1 MNLEELK
8 KKMDEEH
15 YIYDD
20 TLSTVLYVALQ
31 LGRPLLIEGAA
42 GVGKTEVAKVM
53 AAALDRELVRLQCYE
68 GLDES
73 KALYEWNY
81 QKQLLSIQVNMNAQ
95 DREALTRSLFSDEYL
110 LERPLLKSIRSEKPV
125 VLLIDEI
132 DKADE
137 EFEAFLLELLSE
149 MQVTIPEVGTIRA
162 NSVPFVVLT
171 SNRARPLSEA
181 LRRRCAYLYIEYP
194 DMEKE
199 LAILRAKLPH
209 VDDRLCAQVALAVQK
224 LRSNEVI
231 LKKPSIAETLDW
243 AAALDA
249 LGIRELTPDALR
261 KTAGFVL
268 KNNEDMAALARQ
280 TADKLDAMGIK
291 FKVVNVVD
299 LVKLQSAKENN
310 EALSDEEFAEL
321 FTEDKPVLFAYHS
334 YARDVRGLIYDR
346 PNHDNFNVHGYE
358 EQGST
363 TTPYDMVR
371 VNNIDRYELQ
381 AEALRMIDADKYA
394 DKINELEAFRQEAF
408 QFAVDNG
415 YDHPDYT
422 DWVYSG
428 VNTNKQGAVSATAAT
443 AGDNE

>member
-1 MNLEELK
+1 MDIQRLK
-8 KKMDEEH
+8 QKMDEAH
-15 YIYDD
+15 YVYDD
-20 TLSTVLYVALQ
+20 TLATVLAVSLQ

-42 GVGKTEVAKVM
+42 GVGKTEIAKVM
-53 AAALDRELVRLQCYE
+53 ASALDRDLVRLQCYE

-81 QKQLLSIQVNMNAQ
+81 QKQLLSIQVNMGKK
-95 DREALTRSLFSDEYL
+95 DSDELTKSLFSDDYL

-149 MQVTIPEVGTIRA
+149 MQVSIPEVGTLRA
-162 NSVPFVVLT
+162 KSVPFVVLT

-181 LRRRCAYLYIEYP
+181 LRRRCAYLYIQYP

-224 LRSNEVI
+224 LRSSEAI

-261 KTAGFVL
+261 QTAGFVL
-268 KNNEDMAALARQ
+268 KNNEDLAVLER
-280 TADKLDAMGIK
+280 M
-291 FKVVNVVD
+291 
-299 LVKLQSAKENN
+299 
-310 EALSDEEFAEL
+310 EL
-321 FTEDKPVLFAYHS
+321 HS
-334 YARDVRGLIYDR
+334 
-346 PNHDNFNVHGYE
+346 HHC
-358 EQGST
+358 GSCGGHHH
-363 TTPYDMVR
+363 
-371 VNNIDRYELQ
+371 E
-381 AEALRMIDADKYA
+381 
-394 DKINELEAFRQEAF
+394 
-408 QFAVDNG
+408 
-415 YDHPDYT
+415 
-422 DWVYSG
+422 
-428 VNTNKQGAVSATAAT
+428 
-443 AGDNE
+443 

>member
-1 MNLEELK
+1 MNLAELK
-8 KKMDEEH
+8 SKMDQAH

-20 TLSTVLYVALQ
+20 TLATVLAVALE

-42 GVGKTEVAKVM
+42 GVGKTEIAKVM
-53 AAALDRELVRLQCYE
+53 ASALDRDLVRLQCYE

-81 QKQLLSIQVNMNAQ
+81 QKQLLSIQVNMASQ
-95 DREALTRSLFSDEYL
+95 DRESLTQSLFTDAYL

-162 NSVPFVVLT
+162 KTIPFVILT

-181 LRRRCAYLYIEYP
+181 LRRRCAYLYIQYP

-199 LAILRAKLPH
+199 LSILRAKLPH

-224 LRSNEVI
+224 LRSNETI

-261 KTAGFVL
+261 STAGFIL
-268 KNNEDMAALARQ
+268 KNSEDLAALQ
-280 TADKLDAMGIK
+280 EM
-291 FKVVNVVD
+291 
-299 LVKLQSAKENN
+299 
-310 EALSDEEFAEL
+310 EEEGHHCACGGNCGE
-321 FTEDKPVLFAYHS
+321 HS
-334 YARDVRGLIYDR
+334 
-346 PNHDNFNVHGYE
+346 HG
-358 EQGST
+358 
-363 TTPYDMVR
+363 
-371 VNNIDRYELQ
+371 
-381 AEALRMIDADKYA
+381 
-394 DKINELEAFRQEAF
+394 
-408 QFAVDNG
+408 
-415 YDHPDYT
+415 
-422 DWVYSG
+422 
-428 VNTNKQGAVSATAAT
+428 
-443 AGDNE
+443 

>member
-1 MNLEELK
+1 MDLQELK
-8 KKMDEEH
+8 AKMEEAN

-20 TLSTVLYVALQ
+20 TLATVLYVALQ

-53 AAALDRELVRLQCYE
+53 ASALDRELVRLQCYE

-81 QKQLLSIQVNMNAQ
+81 QKQLLSIQVDQNAQ
-95 DREALTRSLFSDEYL
+95 DKDALKRSLFSDEYL

-162 NSVPFVVLT
+162 KSVPFVVLT

-224 LRSNEVI
+224 LRASETVI
-231 LKKPSIAETLDW
+231 KKPSIAETLDW

-261 KTAGFVL
+261 ATAGFVL
-268 KNNEDMAALARQ
+268 KNNDDFAAL
-280 TADKLDAMGIK
+280 
-291 FKVVNVVD
+291 
-299 LVKLQSAKENN
+299 
-310 EALSDEEFAEL
+310 EEESGCGGTCAGCGS
-321 FTEDKPVLFAYHS
+321 HH
-334 YARDVRGLIYDR
+334 
-346 PNHDNFNVHGYE
+346 HD
-358 EQGST
+358 
-363 TTPYDMVR
+363 
-371 VNNIDRYELQ
+371 
-381 AEALRMIDADKYA
+381 
-394 DKINELEAFRQEAF
+394 
-408 QFAVDNG
+408 
-415 YDHPDYT
+415 
-422 DWVYSG
+422 
-428 VNTNKQGAVSATAAT
+428 
-443 AGDNE
+443 